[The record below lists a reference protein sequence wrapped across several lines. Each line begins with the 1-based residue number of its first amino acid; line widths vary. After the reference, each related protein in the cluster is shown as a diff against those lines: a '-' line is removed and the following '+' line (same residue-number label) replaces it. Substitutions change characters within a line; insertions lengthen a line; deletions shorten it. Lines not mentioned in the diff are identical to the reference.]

1 LCVSFINTSHRSIL
15 MPKINYTEEDL
26 EDHNGMGAVIKDD
39 KGQILVQEHVKY
51 GFWTLPVGK
60 AKKDSD
66 VKEGLKKELLEEC
79 GINAVKFREIAK
91 RDYYYT
97 RNKRKV
103 LVMVHLFEI
112 EKYEGIIE
120 NREPEKHRKQ
130 LFMGLKEIVKLPYL
144 SDITLFYLETL
155 GIKRKAKL
163 K

>member
-1 LCVSFINTSHRSIL
+1 

-97 RNKRKV
+97 RNKRKYYRRE
-103 LVMVHLFEI
+103 LCWCAKINDESLWSRHFSRAL
-112 EKYEGIIE
+112 E
-120 NREPEKHRKQ
+120 NNKHR
-130 LFMGLKEIVKLPYL
+130 
-144 SDITLFYLETL
+144 
-155 GIKRKAKL
+155 
-163 K
+163 